1 MNNEY
6 KTAKDLHKIIND
18 LQLEL
23 QNLKVEKRRYM
34 FKNKECKEYYEIQ
47 GKIQELEIDLYKKM
61 NHLIDLQYIIIETIK
76 N

>member
-6 KTAKDLHKIIND
+6 KTAKELHKIIND

-23 QNLKVEKRRYM
+23 QKLKVEKRRWM
-34 FKNKECKEYYEIQ
+34 FKNKECKEYYDIQ
-47 GKIQELEIDLYKKM
+47 DKIQVLEIDLYKKM
-61 NHLIDLQYIIIETIK
+61 NHLIDLQYIIIETLE

>member
-18 LQLEL
+18 LQLQL
-23 QNLKVEKRRYM
+23 QKSKAERRSWM
-34 FKNKECKEYYEIQ
+34 FKNKECKEYY
-47 GKIQELEIDLYKKM
+47 KIQDKIQVLEIDLYKKM
-61 NHLIDLQYIIIETIK
+61 NHLIDLQYIIIETLK

>member
-23 QNLKVEKRRYM
+23 QNLKVEKRRHM
-34 FKNKECKEYYEIQ
+34 FKNKECKEYMRF
-47 GKIQELEIDLYKKM
+47 KARFKNLR
-61 NHLIDLQYIIIETIK
+61 LISIRK
-76 N
+76 

>member
-18 LQLEL
+18 LQLQL
-23 QNLKVEKRRYM
+23 QKSKAERRRWM

-47 GKIQELEIDLYKKM
+47 DKIQVLEIDLYKKM
-61 NHLIDLQYIIIETIK
+61 NHLIDLQYIIIETLK

>member
-23 QNLKVEKRRYM
+23 QNLKVEKRRHM

-61 NHLIDLQYIIIETIK
+61 NHLIDLQYIIIETLK